1 MITNTKGLEFT
12 TFMVCRVNDTGEYE
26 LNMYWE
32 SVGDCRQIH
41 YSLHNSLEEAMELLM
56 NGEECTLPESIPDKD
71 GYSIYES
78 HVEEDDTGEP
88 FVRTDINIYY
98 TTEKELETL
107 KKYL

>member
-1 MITNTKGLEFT
+1 MNINTKDLEFT
-12 TFMVCRVNDTGEYE
+12 TFMVCRVNDTREYE
-26 LNMYWE
+26 LNMYRE

-71 GYSIYES
+71 GYAIYES
-78 HVEEDDTGEP
+78 HVEADDTGEP
-88 FVRTDINIYY
+88 YMRTDINIYY

>member
-1 MITNTKGLEFT
+1 MITNTKCLEFT

-26 LNMYWE
+26 LNMYRE

-56 NGEECTLPESIPDKD
+56 NREERTLSEEVPYKD
-71 GYSIYES
+71 GYAIYES

-98 TTEKELETL
+98 ITEKELETL